1 MIMLQSHLNECL
13 NVFVIHIIGT
23 KFSINKWLISG
34 LRVSDRKGQIIVN
47 SFVTVITKLCMHTGA
62 LLILASENSK

>member
-1 MIMLQSHLNECL
+1 MIVLQSHLNEYL
-13 NVFVIHIIGT
+13 NVFIIHIIGT
-23 KFSINKWLISG
+23 KLSIKWLISG

-47 SFVTVITKLCMHTGA
+47 SFVTIITKLCMHTGA